1 MKKLLFAAA
10 VLFFSVVAQ
19 AQTNGNFGIKAG
31 YAHLTAKADY
41 MGVSA
46 SVSDDGFFVGATS
59 EFGLSSVF
67 AIQPEVL
74 YANVQDYGFLYVPV
88 MAKYYVAPKF
98 SLQAGPQMNFSLDAE
113 EGENSFG
120 LDAAFGA
127 GYNISDNF
135 FIDARYGLELTN
147 RFSES
152 DPDFGDVKGKYNT
165 LMIGVGY
172 MF

>member
-1 MKKLLFAAA
+1 MKKFFFSAAVVLFA
-10 VLFFSVVAQ
+10 VVATN
-19 AQTNGNFGIKAG
+19 AQDNSFGLKAG
-31 YAHLTAKADY
+31 YTHLTAKVDF
-41 MGVSA
+41 MGMSA
-46 SVSDDGFFVGATS
+46 SASDDGFFVGATS
-59 EFGLSSVF
+59 EFGVSSVF

-74 YANVQDYGFLYVPV
+74 YANVQDYGYLYVPI

-98 SLQAGPQMNFSLDAE
+98 SLQAGPQMNFSLDTE

-127 GYNISDNF
+127 GYKITDNF
-135 FIDARYGLELTN
+135 FVDARYGLELTN
-147 RFSES
+147 RVSES
-152 DPDFGDVKGKYNT
+152 DSEFGDIKGKYNT